1 MLSCKV
7 VGNSIEHN
15 NKLEE
20 SDQSTLVN
28 RGMYQQL
35 VGRLIYLLHTLPDIA
50 YAVTVVSQFM
60 HLPGNLIWKQ
70 FIEYFDI

>member
-28 RGMYQQL
+28 RGMYQ
-35 VGRLIYLLHTLPDIA
+35 
-50 YAVTVVSQFM
+50 
-60 HLPGNLIWKQ
+60 
-70 FIEYFDI
+70 